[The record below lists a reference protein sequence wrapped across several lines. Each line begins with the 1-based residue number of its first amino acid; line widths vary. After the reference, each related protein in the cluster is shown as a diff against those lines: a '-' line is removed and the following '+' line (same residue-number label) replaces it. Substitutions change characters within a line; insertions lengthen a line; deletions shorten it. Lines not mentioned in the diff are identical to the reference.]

1 MIAQHGGAHYAAI
14 SQLCLD
20 SLKES
25 IGYPMDAAT
34 KEKKSK

>member
-1 MIAQHGGAHYAAI
+1 MIAQHGGAHFATI

-20 SLKES
+20 SLKEAIS
-25 IGYPMDAAT
+25 YPMDAAT